1 MQEEGTSER
10 QEQAQHICRTPWR
23 LDLRGSGEDKRRG
36 HGAVAENS
44 DLSLSTVGTLDDL
57 EQLVVL
63 TNLHFHGII
72 LASG

>member
-10 QEQAQHICRTPWR
+10 QEQAQHVCRTTWR

-36 HGAVAENS
+36 PGAMVENS
-44 DLSLSTVGTLDDL
+44 DLSLSTVGTLEDL
-57 EQLVVL
+57 EQLGVL